1 MASCLTDYSTCTRTH
16 GDKRLDFGVMCCMR
30 KEMMVCCLLSV
41 VCCLSAEEAMR
52 ILVVWEYVTLV
63 NCKVTTAEAQ
73 LPGSGS
79 SLL

>member
-41 VCCLSAEEAMR
+41 VCCLSAERSNED
-52 ILVVWEYVTLV
+52 I
-63 NCKVTTAEAQ
+63 
-73 LPGSGS
+73 GSVGVCYLS
-79 SLL
+79 